1 MPSGVIYHQKL
12 MQMSLSIPEPSTFK
26 YITDRWEDHVAN
38 TLDPVERLIYRSN
51 LLGQDWRITNTGG
64 GNTSTKLEEKDRL
77 TGERVSVLWIKGSG
91 GDLRTATRKNFAS
104 LYQDR
109 LLALQQLYNSE
120 SPRGVK
126 SAAEDAM
133 VAAYGH
139 CVFNLNTRAPSIDT
153 PLHSFIPFSHVDHTH
168 PVACIALAT
177 AADGPALTREIY
189 GTDVI
194 WVDWQRPG
202 FELGLKLQAVCAEYP
217 EAKGVLLGGHGLINW
232 AESDKACYH
241 LSLALAER
249 AEIFLADRGAGT
261 YAFGGVRHKA
271 LNRAARKSVL
281 VDILPWLRG
290 RVSQHRCFIAT
301 LELDP
306 QVVDFVNST
315 DAPRLAELGTS
326 CPDHFLRT
334 KIKPLYV
341 EWDSRQG
348 DVDALKVALD
358 TGLEQYRKD
367 YAAYYASH
375 RHADSPPI
383 RTVEPT
389 VTLIPGIGL
398 IAWGKSKSESRV
410 TAEFYR
416 AAIGVM
422 QGAEAV
428 STYTALPRQEA
439 FDIEYWSLE
448 EAKLRRMPQGKEFAG
463 QVVAIFGA
471 GSGIG
476 RETAVRMAAAGANI
490 VAIDLNET
498 AAKEV
503 SDTIL
508 QSVGAGIGVAGTGV
522 SGCGSAI
529 GLGCDITER
538 TAVCK
543 VMETTILAYGGLDH
557 VIITA
562 GMFPGADATGV
573 VPDASW
579 DKTFAVNVKGPY
591 IVASEAANIW
601 EAQELRGSLVLTG
614 SVNGVVPKSGSMA
627 YDTSKSALNHLVREL
642 AVAYAPLIRVNGI
655 APATVIAGSSMF
667 GRARVVNSLRKYSLP
682 CSSSESTNT
691 LRERLADF
699 YAGRTLTGQRVTA
712 KDQAEAAMLLASS
725 RLGKTTGQILTVD
738 GGLKGAFLR

>member
-1 MPSGVIYHQKL
+1 
-12 MQMSLSIPEPSTFK
+12 MSLSVPESPVFK
-26 YITDRWEDHVAN
+26 YITDRWEDQVAN
-38 TLDPVERLIYRSN
+38 TLDPVERLVYRSN

-64 GNTSTKLEEKDRL
+64 GNTSTKLKEKDPL
-77 TGERVSVLWIKGSG
+77 TGESVSVLWIKGSG
-91 GDLRTATRKNFAS
+91 GDLRTATRKYFAS

-109 LLALQQLYNSE
+109 LLALQQLYASKSSRGIKSE
-120 SPRGVK
+120 
-126 SAAEDAM
+126 AEDAM
-133 VAAYGH
+133 VAAYRH

-153 PLHSFIPFSHVDHTH
+153 PLHSFVPYSHVDHTH

-177 AADGPALTREIY
+177 AADGPALTHEIY
-189 GTDVI
+189 ETDVI

-202 FELGLKLQAVCAEYP
+202 FELGLELQAVCAEYP

-241 LSLALAER
+241 LSLALADR

-261 YAFGGVRHKA
+261 YAFGGVRHKP
-271 LNRAARKSVL
+271 LSESTRTSVL
-281 VDILPWLRG
+281 VGVLPWLRG
-290 RVSQHRCFIAT
+290 KVSQHKRCIAT

-306 QVVDFVNST
+306 QVVDFVNSA

-341 EWDSRQG
+341 EWDPEQG
-348 DVDALKVALD
+348 EVDALKAALA

-367 YAAYYASH
+367 YAAYYAAC
-375 RHADSPPI
+375 RHPDSPPI

-422 QGAEAV
+422 QGAEVA

-448 EAKLRRMPQGKEFAG
+448 EAKLRRMPQEKGFEG
-463 QVVAIFGA
+463 QVVIIFGA

-476 RETAVRMAAAGANI
+476 RETAVRMAAEGANI
-490 VAIDLNET
+490 VVVDLNES
-498 AAKEV
+498 AAEEV
-503 SDTIL
+503 SDSIL
-508 QSVGAGIGVAGTGV
+508 QSVGMGIGVAGTGV
-522 SGCGSAI
+522 SGCGNAI

-538 TAVCK
+538 TSVRK
-543 VMETTILAYGGLDH
+543 VMETAIVAYGGLDH

-562 GMFPGADATGV
+562 GMFPGADATGA
-573 VPDASW
+573 VPDAAW
-579 DKTFAVNVKGPY
+579 DRTFAVNVKGSY
-591 IVASEAANIW
+591 IVASEAAKIW
-601 EAQELRGSLVLTG
+601 EAQQLRGSLVLTG

-667 GRARVVNSLRKYSLP
+667 GRARVIDSLRKYGLP
-682 CSSSESTNT
+682 CSSSESTDT

-699 YAGRTLTGQRVTA
+699 YAERTLTEQRVTA
-712 KDQAEAAMLLASS
+712 KDQAEAAILLAS
-725 RLGKTTGQILTVD
+725 RKLGKTTGQILNVD
-738 GGLKGAFLR
+738 GGLEGAFLR

>member
-1 MPSGVIYHQKL
+1 
-12 MQMSLSIPEPSTFK
+12 MSPFVPESSVFK

-38 TLDPVERLIYRSN
+38 TLDPVERLVYRSN

-64 GNTSTKLEEKDRL
+64 GNTSTKLKEKDPL
-77 TGERVSVLWIKGSG
+77 TGEWVSVLWIKGSG

-109 LLALQQLYNSE
+109 LLALQQLYNSK
-120 SPRGVK
+120 SSRGLK

-133 VAAYGH
+133 VAAYRH

-153 PLHSFIPFSHVDHTH
+153 PLHGFVPFSHVDHTH

-177 AADGPALTREIY
+177 AADGPALTHEIY

-202 FELGLKLQAVCAEYP
+202 FELGIQLQAVCAEYP

-249 AEIFLADRGAGT
+249 AEVFLADRGAGT
-261 YAFGGVRHKA
+261 YAFGGVRHKP
-271 LNRAARKSVL
+271 LNEAARTSVL
-281 VDILPWLRG
+281 VDVLPWLRG
-290 RVSQHRCFIAT
+290 KVSQHKRCIAT

-306 QVVDFVNST
+306 QVVDFVNSV

-341 EWDSRQG
+341 EWDPEQG
-348 DVDALKVALD
+348 DVDALKAALAK
-358 TGLEQYRKD
+358 GLEQYRKD
-367 YAAYYASH
+367 YAAYYAAH
-375 RHADSPPI
+375 RHTDSPPI
-383 RTVEPT
+383 RAVEPT

-422 QGAEAV
+422 QGAEVV
-428 STYTALPRQEA
+428 SEYTALPRQEA

-448 EAKLRRMPQGKEFAG
+448 EAKLRRMPQEKGFAG

-476 RETAVRMAAAGANI
+476 RETAVRMVAEGANI
-490 VAIDLNET
+490 VAVDLDET

-508 QSVGAGIGVAGTGV
+508 KSVGMGIGVAGTGI
-522 SGCGSAI
+522 SGCGNAI

-538 TAVCK
+538 ASVRK
-543 VMETTILAYGGLDH
+543 VMETAILAYGGLDH

-573 VPDASW
+573 VPDAAW
-579 DKTFAVNVKGPY
+579 DKTFAVNVKGSY
-591 IVASEAANIW
+591 IVASEAAKIW
-601 EAQELRGSLVLTG
+601 ELQGLRGSLVLTG

-667 GRARVVNSLRKYSLP
+667 GRARVIRSLRKYELP
-682 CSSSESTNT
+682 CSSSESTDT

-699 YAGRTLTGQRVTA
+699 YARRTLTEQRVTA
-712 KDQAEAAMLLASS
+712 NDQAEAAILLAS
-725 RLGKTTGQILTVD
+725 RKLGKTTGQILTVD